1 MHNLTKAVLL
11 MHFTALS
18 FSALGQGA
26 KPEDTEVWEPVPK
39 LVTPGAA
46 NHAPPADAV
55 VLFDGKDMSKFDI
68 PAGTTWNVKD
78 GVVTIQPSQKQQ
90 EKPVVIYTKQ
100 AFGDL
105 QLHVEW
111 RAPAEVRG
119 EGQRRGNSGIFLQK
133 RYEVQVL
140 DSYNNRTYSNGQA
153 ASVYKQHMPL
163 VNANRK
169 PGEWQTYDIFFT
181 APRFNDDGS
190 VKSPAYVTVV
200 QNGVLVQYN
209 TEIQG
214 SIAFI
219 GKPAYQKHNLKEPLG
234 LQDHGDAVSYRNIWI
249 RELTLPGKD
258 GAN

>member
-1 MHNLTKAVLL
+1 V
-11 MHFTALS
+11 
-18 FSALGQGA
+18 
-26 KPEDTEVWEPVPK
+26 
-39 LVTPGAA
+39 
-46 NHAPPADAV
+46 
-55 VLFDGKDMSKFDI
+55 
-68 PAGTTWNVKD
+68 AG
-78 GVVTIQPSQKQQ
+78 S
-90 EKPVVIYTKQ
+90 
-100 AFGDL
+100 
-105 QLHVEW
+105 
-111 RAPAEVRG
+111 REVRG

-234 LQDHGDAVSYRNIWI
+234 LRTTAMR
-249 RELTLPGKD
+249 
-258 GAN
+258 

>member
-1 MHNLTKAVLL
+1 MHHLTKAALL
-11 MHFTALS
+11 LGFTLLPFA
-18 FSALGQGA
+18 AAAQGA

-39 LVTPGAA
+39 VVTPGAT
-46 NHAPPADAV
+46 NQAPPADAV
-55 VLFDGKDMSKFDI
+55 VLFDGKDLSKFDI
-68 PAGTTWNVKD
+68 PAGTVWNVKD
-78 GVVTIQPSQKQQ
+78 GVVTIQPSQQQQ
-90 EKPVVIYTKQ
+90 EKPIVIYTRQ
-100 AFGDL
+100 AFGDM

-111 RAPAEVRG
+111 RAPREVRG
-119 EGQRRGNSGIFLQK
+119 EGQLRGNSGIFLQK

-163 VNANRK
+163 ANANRK

-190 VKSPAYVTVV
+190 VQSPAYVTVV
-200 QNGVLVQYN
+200 QNGVLVQYH

-234 LQDHGDAVSYRNIWI
+234 LQDHGDAVSYRNIWV
-249 RELTLPGKD
+249 RELTLPGKE
-258 GAN
+258 GAQ